1 MSSCVRWDSMG
12 STRGQ
17 LMIAITCITPGR
29 PRVHIRTMVL
39 LHHSMEVSPSGFLGI
54 DLHLGQKPK
63 LGGRYTDISLIY
75 ISYLVGTLYIHV
87 SLSFAF
93 VLVLFL
99 LSKTQ
104 KSQKYFYCFS
114 PFVSLVLKFQ
124 FAFKFQFVSFSSF
137 SFIFKTK
144 IQKDFALFVV

>member
-1 MSSCVRWDSMG
+1 MLLRHTMEAPVL
-12 STRGQ
+12 GQ
-17 LMIAITCITPGR
+17 LG
-29 PRVHIRTMVL
+29 
-39 LHHSMEVSPSGFLGI
+39 S

-75 ISYLVGTLYIHV
+75 ISSSVGTLYIHV

-104 KSQKYFYCFS
+104 KSQKYFCCFTS
-114 PFVSLVLKFQ
+114 FVSLVLKF
-124 FAFKFQFVSFSSF
+124 
-137 SFIFKTK
+137 
-144 IQKDFALFVV
+144 